1 MKLPLET
8 RLNDEAC
15 SFQRL
20 LAAYDGC
27 FDKLDKGIEQAAED
41 IREENDD
48 TTVHN
53 MNTFLE
59 WWCYFILL
67 DRNGVHKVS
76 VKFPEL
82 ETDAQ
87 GQVST
92 LAVSDY
98 MQAKADLHGNRFAQA
113 RAQFD
118 YRFAKESYRKCFC
131 RKMMA
136 VE

>member
-1 MKLPLET
+1 M
-8 RLNDEAC
+8 
-15 SFQRL
+15 
-20 LAAYDGC
+20 
-27 FDKLDKGIEQAAED
+27 
-41 IREENDD
+41 
-48 TTVHN
+48 
-53 MNTFLE
+53 
-59 WWCYFILL
+59 L

-118 YRFAKESYRKCFC
+118 YRFEKTSYQKCFLQENDG
-131 RKMMA
+131 K
-136 VE
+136 